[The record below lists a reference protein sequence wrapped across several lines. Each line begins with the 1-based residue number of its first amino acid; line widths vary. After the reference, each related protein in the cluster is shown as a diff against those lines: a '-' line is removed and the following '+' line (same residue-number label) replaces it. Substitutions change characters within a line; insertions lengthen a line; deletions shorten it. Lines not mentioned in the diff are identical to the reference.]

1 MTYTTIHLLH
11 ELLEKHLDNLDDQL
25 QDAERILDDAI
36 AANEDA
42 AQEGDKEATEAIYN
56 AVENKQTASA
66 KLNEAM
72 AAMKDFEKHDWK

>member
-1 MTYTTIHLLH
+1 MTYATINLLH

-42 AQEGDKEATEAIYN
+42 AQEGDKEAKVAIYK
-56 AVENKQTASA
+56 AVESKQMISA
-66 KLNEAM
+66 ELNEAA